1 MTISWIMHFCIDS
14 SPGETLEDLAKML
27 STDKTPAGR
36 ETYFNAMLEQNKTE
50 HWAHDVTTRP
60 RFPLPPGSI
69 VCLPNPEDLKAAK
82 YKTSE
87 AQRLRQALLSALH
100 YHNRQTVTTR
110 QRAITAVKHYPT
122 TTLSAISRLTEAFHS
137 LSDHKEALLGM
148 GGGLLTVGE
157 QYQDF
162 VKDSAKEMRVAMLET
177 QNKLDFYR
185 KAAYGEKTAAKQAF
199 IEAHR
204 KVKRLF
210 EEYLKRY
217 GETYTTGMKK
227 LAFVNNRERWLKQS
241 RTDAASAQIIDTE
254 AYKSVVRTMKVA
266 RYAGTSF
273 IALDVGLGAAEVYQ
287 TYREGGDWFEELLE
301 DMAGLIG
308 SLAGG
313 SGAVFLVERILML
326 TPEGW
331 VIILIGTVG
340 ALTLAEYFKII
351 TKKTIHH
358 HKEHEHVL

>member
-1 MTISWIMHFCIDS
+1 
-14 SPGETLEDLAKML
+14 
-27 STDKTPAGR
+27 
-36 ETYFNAMLEQNKTE
+36 
-50 HWAHDVTTRP
+50 
-60 RFPLPPGSI
+60 
-69 VCLPNPEDLKAAK
+69 
-82 YKTSE
+82 
-87 AQRLRQALLSALH
+87 
-100 YHNRQTVTTR
+100 
-110 QRAITAVKHYPT
+110 
-122 TTLSAISRLTEAFHS
+122 
-137 LSDHKEALLGM
+137 
-148 GGGLLTVGE
+148 
-157 QYQDF
+157 
-162 VKDSAKEMRVAMLET
+162 MLET

-287 TYREGGDWFEELLE
+287 IYREGGDWFKELVEETG
-301 DMAGLIG
+301 GLIG
-308 SLAGG
+308 SIAGG
-313 SGAVFLVERILML
+313 SFALYVARYLLML

-331 VIILIGTVG
+331 MIVIIGTTG
-340 ALTLAEYFKII
+340 ALVFQEILKII
-351 TKKTIHH
+351 AEKSTDTIR
-358 HKEHEHVL
+358 EYSHVT